1 MSLTRNEEYQKCL
14 EHLDEKEV
22 VEFLSELIKVD
33 SVNPPG
39 NEKNAALLASRKLA
53 ESGISSEVMDVDREE
68 LNRANLYAKMGDTSQ
83 GPVLLYSGH
92 FDVVPAGEGWVH
104 DPFGA
109 EIEGDL
115 MYGRGTSDMKAG
127 DAAMIMAM
135 CILKR
140 AGVPLKGTLAFLG
153 TAGEETGLVGAR
165 AFVEKYGA
173 EKIDALAISEASVGD
188 IYIAQKGALWL
199 RFISKG
205 KRAHGGL
212 PEEGVNA
219 LTNMIKF
226 TERLQEKFKFM
237 VKESKLLTPPTL
249 NLTGMHAGEL
259 TNIIPD
265 HCEAVVDIRTIPGN
279 PHSELLAQVEEILAE
294 VKKEDNTIDISIKV
308 ELNLTSI
315 STELDHPF
323 IQSAIESY
331 KGVFNRQPAI
341 KGVTYGT
348 DAVPFRE
355 VNPDLPLVIYGP
367 GDSTRN
373 HKLDEYVEI
382 SSVIDSTKFY
392 IALALEYL
400 K

>member
-1 MSLTRNEEYQKCL
+1 MLYSRQYTLKEAIKIPLFNFGLLTLADPEPFKGEEVAIPTLIYFNPDPPGKRASCNRVINNKEYEMSLTRNEEYQKCL

-140 AGVPLKGTLAFLG
+140 AGGPLKGTLAFLW

-219 LTNMIKF
+219 LTNRIKV

-259 TNIIPD
+259 TISSPTTA
-265 HCEAVVDIRTIPGN
+265 AVVDIRISPRTPF
-279 PHSELLAQVEEILAE
+279 ELLAQVEEILAE
-294 VKKEDNTIDISIKV
+294 VKKET
-308 ELNLTSI
+308 TRSI
-315 STELDHPF
+315 S
-323 IQSAIESY
+323 Q
-331 KGVFNRQPAI
+331 
-341 KGVTYGT
+341 
-348 DAVPFRE
+348 
-355 VNPDLPLVIYGP
+355 
-367 GDSTRN
+367 
-373 HKLDEYVEI
+373 
-382 SSVIDSTKFY
+382 
-392 IALALEYL
+392 
-400 K
+400 

>member
-14 EHLDEKEV
+14 EYLDEKEV
-22 VEFLSELIKVD
+22 IEFLSELIRVD

-39 NEKNAALLASRKLA
+39 NEKNAALLASKKLG
-53 ESGISSEVMDVDREE
+53 ECGIASEVMDVDRKE
-68 LNRANLYAKMGDTSQ
+68 LNRANLYAKMGDPSQ
-83 GPVLLYSGH
+83 GPTLLYSGH
-92 FDVVPAGEGWVH
+92 FDVVPAGDGWVH

-115 MYGRGTSDMKAG
+115 MWGRGTSDMKAG

-165 AFVEKYGA
+165 AFVEERGA
-173 EKIDALAISEASVGD
+173 ENIDALAISEASVGD

-219 LTNMIKF
+219 LANMIKF
-226 TERLQEKFKFM
+226 TERLQEKFRFM
-237 VKESKLLTPPTL
+237 VTESKLLTPPTL

-279 PHSELLAQVEEILAE
+279 PHSELLAQIEGILAE
-294 VKKEDNTIDISIKV
+294 VKKEDSTVDISIKV

-373 HKLDEYVEI
+373 HKLDEYVEV

>member
-1 MSLTRNEEYQKCL
+1 MRLTRNEEYQKCL

-22 VEFLSELIKVD
+22 VGFLSELIKVD

-39 NEKNAALLASRKLA
+39 NEKNAALLASRKRA
-53 ESGISSEVMDVDREE
+53 ESGRSSEVMDVDREE

-237 VKESKLLTPPTL
+237 VNESKLLTPPTL

-279 PHSELLAQVEEILAE
+279 PHSELLAQIEGILAE
-294 VKKEDNTIDISIKV
+294 VKKEDETIDISIKV

>member
-1 MSLTRNEEYQKCL
+1 MRLTRNEEYQKCL

-22 VEFLSELIKVD
+22 VGFLSELIKVD

-237 VKESKLLTPPTL
+237 VNESKLLTPPTL

-279 PHSELLAQVEEILAE
+279 PHSELLAQIEGILAE
-294 VKKEDNTIDISIKV
+294 VKKEDETIDISIKV

>member
-1 MSLTRNEEYQKCL
+1 MRLTRNEEYQKCL

-22 VEFLSELIKVD
+22 VGFLSELIKVD

-279 PHSELLAQVEEILAE
+279 PHSELLAQIEGILAE
-294 VKKEDNTIDISIKV
+294 VKKEDETIDISIKV

>member
-1 MSLTRNEEYQKCL
+1 MGLTRNEEYQKCL
-14 EHLDEKEV
+14 ELLDEKEV
-22 VEFLSELIKVD
+22 VGFLSELIKVD

-39 NEKNAALLASRKLA
+39 NEKNAALLAQRKL
-53 ESGISSEVMDVDREE
+53 EEYGIPSEIMDVDSEE
-68 LNRANLYAKMGDTSQ
+68 PNRANLYARMGDPSQ
-83 GPVLLYSGH
+83 GPALLYSGH

-135 CILKR
+135 CILKK
-140 AGVPLKGTLAFLG
+140 ADVPLSGTLAFLG
-153 TAGEETGLVGAR
+153 TAGEETGLIGAR
-165 AFVEKYGA
+165 DFAKKHGSER
-173 EKIDALAISEASVGD
+173 IDALAISEASVGD
-188 IYIAQKGALWL
+188 IYIAQKGAFWL
-199 RFISKG
+199 KFVSKG

-212 PEEGVNA
+212 PETGVNA
-219 LTNMIKF
+219 LKNMIRF
-226 TERLQEKFKFM
+226 TERLQEEFKFK
-237 VKESKLLTPPTL
+237 VTKSPLLTPPTL

-265 HCEAVVDIRTIPGN
+265 LCEAVVDIRTIPGN
-279 PHSELLAQVEEILAE
+279 PHSEILAQIEGILSE
-294 VKKEDNTIDISIKV
+294 LKKEDETIDISIQV
-308 ELNLTSI
+308 ELDLTSI
-315 STELDHPF
+315 STDVDHPF
-323 IQSAIESY
+323 VKKAVESY
-331 KGVFNRQPAI
+331 VGVFNKKPEI

-355 VNPDLPLVIYGP
+355 IDPDLPLIIYGP
-367 GDSTRN
+367 GDSSRN
-373 HKLDEYVEI
+373 HKLDEYVEV